1 MAVNTIRKRD
11 MMKHYIIMFL
21 VTLYVMFPYF
31 WMVFTSLKPREEA
44 SLSPTVFTVSHLE
57 FKNYI
62 TVWATLPLLRYL
74 RNSLFISVMTTIIS
88 SFVAAL
94 CGYSISRFSKQKLQ
108 RFTLTLLLLSQLI
121 PSVLPIV
128 ALYFL
133 MRNIGLLNSFAGLI
147 LTNVSWTIPFCTLMS
162 KSYFDSAVP
171 NSLDESAT
179 IDGCTRWGVFT
190 RIAIPLGIPGL
201 VATGIFAFI
210 NSWNEF
216 MWASIMIA
224 NNQIKPVSVG
234 MYDYIGQYGVNVN
247 LTMTMTTAVI
257 VTLPT
262 MILFAFFQRYLV
274 SGLSVGAV
282 KE

>member
-1 MAVNTIRKRD
+1 
-11 MMKHYIIMFL
+11 MFL